1 MGQAF
6 DSRGNPLGEGV
17 FGNTKREVFD
27 ELNRLHPDAHE
38 LRIKSLQDKLAA
50 ETGGA
55 TAEMPRYK
63 CHKEVWALKI
73 RAVTLNS
80 VLAQLSG
87 NESDGSA
94 VITPED
100 VGYGDFRVDSDYIRK
115 HNPQAGGYY
124 VVYKDGYKSF
134 SPAEAF
140 EDGYTKIS

>member
-6 DSRGNPLGEGV
+6 DPSGNVLGEAYGD
-17 FGNTKREVFD
+17 TKREVFD
-27 ELNRLHPDAHE
+27 KLMAEHKDAHE
-38 LRIKSLQDKLAA
+38 IRIHSLKAA
-50 ETGGA
+50 PDTPQGA
-55 TAEMPRYK
+55 SVEMPRYR

-73 RAVTLNS
+73 RAVTNNS
-80 VLAQLSG
+80 VLAALSG

-100 VGYGDFRVDSDYIRK
+100 DGYAEFRVDAEFIRK

-134 SPAEAF
+134 SPAQAF
-140 EDGYTKIS
+140 EEGYARI